1 MQTESRASQ
10 QQAKNTVLNS
20 TLRHPA
26 NQLGA
31 QTQRGVLPIKVKVA
45 KLGGIQG
52 QFVLHAVN
60 QATKGMGQLGL
71 AERRPAV
78 RKKTSSELCTS
89 LPHD

>member
-1 MQTESRASQ
+1 MQTESRASPQ
-10 QQAKNTVLNS
+10 QTKNHVLNS

-31 QTQRGVLPIKVKVA
+31 QTQHGVHPIKVKVA

-60 QATKGMGQLGL
+60 QATKGMNQIGI
-71 AERRPAV
+71 A
-78 RKKTSSELCTS
+78 
-89 LPHD
+89 